1 MPVLQNVI
9 SRVLSKETERKFE
22 GENSMIKTFFF
33 TTTHSHFFVTAG
45 FTRTS
50 KKIKLLNHFLKNA
63 NSPIKQIVN
72 ILQTK
77 LTVLVGGKKNYG
89 RALAKSDNK
98 TLKSAPHRL
107 IFPRFS
113 LNFYRFYGPADLKN
127 QILNSTLAISK
138 LVSCKKIMLFRKIA
152 KEILNNEI
160 VFPIFIKYVL

>member
-9 SRVLSKETERKFE
+9 SRVLSKETE

-33 TTTHSHFFVTAG
+33 ATTHSHFFLTAG
-45 FTRTS
+45 CTRTS

-98 TLKSAPHRL
+98 SLKSAPHHL

-138 LVSCKKIMLFRKIA
+138 LVSCKKIMLF
-152 KEILNNEI
+152 
-160 VFPIFIKYVL
+160 

>member
-9 SRVLSKETERKFE
+9 SRVLSKETE

-50 KKIKLLNHFLKNA
+50 KKIKLLNHFLENA

-89 RALAKSDNK
+89 EL
-98 TLKSAPHRL
+98 LQ
-107 IFPRFS
+107 S
-113 LNFYRFYGPADLKN
+113 LTTNL
-127 QILNSTLAISK
+127 
-138 LVSCKKIMLFRKIA
+138 
-152 KEILNNEI
+152 
-160 VFPIFIKYVL
+160 

>member
-9 SRVLSKETERKFE
+9 SRVLSKETE

-33 TTTHSHFFVTAG
+33 ATTHSHFFLTAG
-45 FTRTS
+45 CTRTS

-63 NSPIKQIVN
+63 NSHIEQIVN

-98 TLKSAPHRL
+98 SLKSAPHRL

-138 LVSCKKIMLFRKIA
+138 LASCKKIMLFRKIA
-152 KEILNNEI
+152 KEILNNKM

>member
-9 SRVLSKETERKFE
+9 SRVLSKETE

-33 TTTHSHFFVTAG
+33 ATTHSHFFLTAG
-45 FTRTS
+45 CTRTS

-63 NSPIKQIVN
+63 NSHIEQIVN

-77 LTVLVGGKKNYG
+77 LTVLVGGKK
-89 RALAKSDNK
+89 L
-98 TLKSAPHRL
+98 RL
-107 IFPRFS
+107 SSCKVWQQISKLCSTSSKFS
-113 LNFYRFYGPADLKN
+113 TFSFNFYRFYGPADLKN

-152 KEILNNEI
+152 KEILNNKT